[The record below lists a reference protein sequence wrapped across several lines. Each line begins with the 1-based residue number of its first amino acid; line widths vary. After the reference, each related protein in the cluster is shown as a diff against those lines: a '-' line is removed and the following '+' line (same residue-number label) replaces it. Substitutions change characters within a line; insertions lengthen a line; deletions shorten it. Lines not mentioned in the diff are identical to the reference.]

1 MDTHQGEAAARRRS
15 TRPDYNR
22 LVLKLN
28 APGALSDEEEDAV
41 LELCRETR
49 SVQRGRDII
58 SEGDKPDHVHV
69 MMDGWAAR
77 YSVVEDGAR
86 QITAF
91 LLPGDFCDLHVT
103 ILGEMDH
110 GIVALTPAKVAYV
123 PHTVMQDLPVER
135 PELARALWWATLVDE
150 AVLRSWIVNIGRRDA
165 AQRVAHLFCEL
176 HARLKLV
183 GLADED
189 HFDLPLTQEV
199 LADALGLTPVH
210 INRTL
215 QRLRSEDLILLKGG
229 ELTILDI
236 GALRKL
242 AGFDPNY
249 LHRGRLA
256 SRPAVSG
263 SN

>member
-1 MDTHQGEAAARRRS
+1 MATHQHEAIAPQRS
-15 TRPDYNR
+15 ATLDCNR
-22 LVLKLN
+22 LILKLN
-28 APGALSDEEEDAV
+28 APGPLPCEEEDAV
-41 LELCRETR
+41 RELCRETR

-69 MMDGWAAR
+69 IMEGWAAR
-77 YSVVEDGAR
+77 YAVVEDGSR

-123 PHTVMQDLPVER
+123 PHQLMQDLPLER
-135 PELARALWWATLVDE
+135 PQLARALWWATLVDE

-165 AQRVAHLFCEL
+165 AQRIAHLFCEL

-183 GLADED
+183 GLADD
-189 HFDLPLTQEV
+189 GAFSLPLTQDV

-210 INRTL
+210 INRML

-229 ELTILDI
+229 ELTILNI
-236 GALRKL
+236 EGLRKL

-249 LHRGRLA
+249 LHRGKLA
-256 SRPAVSG
+256 SRP
-263 SN
+263 